1 MGTATILAAAALA
14 VAATGTGYSIYAGE
28 QNAKAQESAQE
39 SAQKNAMRQAQAT
52 AKSNE
57 EAVNRANM
65 KRPNVNAILAATQNA
80 AKSGVGSTMLTG
92 PTGVD
97 QSALS
102 LGKSTLLGG

>member
-1 MGTATILAAAALA
+1 MTATALAAAALA
-14 VAATGTGYSIYAGE
+14 VSAVGTGYSVYAGE
-28 QNAKAQESAQE
+28 HNADMQRSAQR
-39 SAQKNAMRQAQAT
+39 NAMRQAEAT

-57 EAVNRANM
+57 EAANRANM
-65 KRPNVNAILAATQNA
+65 KRPNVNAILAAAQNA
-80 AKSGVGSTMLTG
+80 SKSGVGSTMLTG

>member
-1 MGTATILAAAALA
+1 MGVETILAGAALVVAAA
-14 VAATGTGYSIYAGE
+14 GTGYSIHAGE
-28 QNAKAQESAQE
+28 QNADMQRSAQR
-39 SAQKNAMRQAQAT
+39 NAMRQAEAT

-57 EAVNRANM
+57 EAANRANM
-65 KRPNVNAILAATQNA
+65 KRPNVNAILAAAQSA

>member
-1 MGTATILAAAALA
+1 MGAISTATALAAAALA
-14 VAATGTGYSIYAGE
+14 VSATGTGYSVYAGE
-28 QNAKAQESAQE
+28 RNADMQRSAQRN
-39 SAQKNAMRQAQAT
+39 AQRQAEAA

-65 KRPNVNAILAATQNA
+65 KRPNVNAILAAAQNA
-80 AKSGVGSTMLTG
+80 SKSGVGSTMLTG

>member
-1 MGTATILAAAALA
+1 MSAVTAMAAAALA
-14 VAATGTGYSIYAGE
+14 ISATNAGYSVYAGE
-28 QNAKAQESAQE
+28 QNAEAQRNAQR
-39 SAQKNAMRQAQAT
+39 NAMRQAEAT

-57 EAVNRANM
+57 EAANRANM
-65 KRPNVNAILAATQNA
+65 KRPNVNAILAAAQSA

>member
-1 MGTATILAAAALA
+1 MGADPITWAMVGMAAASA
-14 VAATGTGYSIYAGE
+14 VRTGYSIYAGE
-28 QNAKAQESAQE
+28 RSADMQRSAQRD
-39 SAQKNAMRQAQAT
+39 AMRQADAT
-52 AKSNE
+52 AKSSE
-57 EAVNRANM
+57 EAANRANM
-65 KRPNVNAILAATQNA
+65 KRPNANAILAAAQSA

>member
-1 MGTATILAAAALA
+1 MGVETILAGAALA
-14 VAATGTGYSIYAGE
+14 IAATGTGYSIYQGE
-28 QNAKAQESAQE
+28 RNADMQR
-39 SAQKNAMRQAQAT
+39 SAQKNAMRQAEST

-57 EAVNRANM
+57 EAANRANM
-65 KRPNVNAILAATQNA
+65 KRPNVNAILAAAQNA
-80 AKSGVGSTMLTG
+80 SKSGVGSTMLTG

>member
-28 QNAKAQESAQE
+28 QNAKAQGSAQR
-39 SAQKNAMRQAQAT
+39 NAMRQAEAT

-65 KRPNVNAILAATQNA
+65 KRPNVNAILAAAQNA
-80 AKSGVGSTMLTG
+80 SKSGVGSTMLTG

>member
-1 MGTATILAAAALA
+1 MGMDPISIAVVGTLLGATAAN
-14 VAATGTGYSIYAGE
+14 TGYSIYAGE
-28 QNAKAQESAQE
+28 QNAKRQESAQR
-39 SAQKNAMRQAQAT
+39 NAMRQAEAT

-65 KRPNVNAILAATQNA
+65 KRPNVNAILAAAQNS

>member
-14 VAATGTGYSIYAGE
+14 VAATGTGYSIYSGE
-28 QNAKAQESAQE
+28 RNADMQRSAQR
-39 SAQKNAMRQAQAT
+39 NAMRQAEAT

-65 KRPNVNAILAATQNA
+65 KRPNVNAILAAAQNA

-97 QSALS
+97 QSALT
-102 LGKSTLLGG
+102 LGKSSLLGG

>member
-1 MGTATILAAAALA
+1 MGVETILAGAALA
-14 VAATGTGYSIYAGE
+14 IAATGTGYSVYAGE
-28 QNAKAQESAQE
+28 QSADRQRSAQR
-39 SAQKNAMRQAQAT
+39 NAMRQAEAA

-57 EAVNRANM
+57 EAANRANM
-65 KRPNVNAILAATQNA
+65 KRPNVNAILAAAQNA